1 LIETSEL
8 PLPPKNLRWGGPRFA
23 DDAFFLH
30 SGLANV
36 RKLENVTGLNADA
49 RVLDIGCGSGRLLLG
64 LLQQYGQVREFVGM
78 DVHRPMIEWSQENLA
93 PLSPA
98 IKFLWHDVQ
107 NERYNPKGKDLLK
120 ARKWPL
126 ESDHFDLITLFS
138 VFSHMWLKDIRHYL
152 LEMGRVLSLGGKIF
166 LTLFVEDDV
175 PDEEEN
181 PPEYHREWKGRLHC
195 IRLNR
200 QTFEKLVREANLRVD
215 YFLYRHTND
224 GQSSYVLS
232 RKDQP
237 PFRAKVVP
245 G

>member
-1 LIETSEL
+1 MIDTTKL

-23 DDAFFLH
+23 DDEFFLQ
-30 SGLANV
+30 SGLSNV
-36 RKLENVTGLNADA
+36 RKLEQITGLDGQA
-49 RVLDIGCGSGRLLLG
+49 RVLDVGCGSGRLLLG
-64 LLQQYGQVREFVGM
+64 LLQRYGSIKEFAGL

-93 PLSPA
+93 ALSPD
-98 IKFLWHDVQ
+98 IKFVWHDVQ
-107 NERYNPKGKDLLK
+107 NERYNPKGKALTK
-120 ARKWPL
+120 ARSWPL
-126 ESDHFDLITLFS
+126 ESNHFDLITLFS

-152 LEMGRVLSLGGKIF
+152 TEMKRVLDPGGKIF

-175 PDEEEN
+175 PDEVEN
-181 PPEYHREWKGRLHC
+181 PTDYHREWKGRLHC

-200 QTFEKLVREANLRVD
+200 QTFEKLVRKAGLRVD

-237 PFRAKVVP
+237 PFRAVVVP